1 MTKPRSWKI
10 WVCPVCPYIIEFNGN
25 EEQMY
30 CTGDGCGPTKMDWE
44 ADVHDG
50 HKQSTMELVRV
61 EEVE

>member
-1 MTKPRSWKI
+1 M
-10 WVCPVCPYIIEFNGN
+10 EFNGN

-30 CTGDGCGPTKMDWE
+30 CTGDGCGTIKMDWE

-50 HKQSTMELVRV
+50 HKQSIMELVRV